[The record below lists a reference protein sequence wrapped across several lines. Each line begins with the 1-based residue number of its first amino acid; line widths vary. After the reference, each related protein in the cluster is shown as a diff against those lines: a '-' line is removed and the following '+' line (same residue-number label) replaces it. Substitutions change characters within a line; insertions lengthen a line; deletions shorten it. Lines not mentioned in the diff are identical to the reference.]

1 MSKVSARWVPRNLNM
16 QDRQQRV
23 ESSQELLE
31 VYNANPEDFHT
42 RLVTGDETCLHHW
55 DPDTNKESMQWKHP
69 GLPPPKKFCTRPS
82 ASKIMA
88 TVFWNP
94 KGIILIDNKP
104 AGTITEYYANVI
116 EQLRVAIKEKRWG
129 KLAAGVLLL
138 HDNAPVHKSRVAQAA
153 IRECKLEQLITRHTV
168 QTWPQVIIICFEI

>member
-1 MSKVSARWVPRNLNM
+1 M

-42 RLVTGDETCLHHW
+42 RLETGDETWLHHW
-55 DPDTNKESMQWKHP
+55 DPDTKKESMQWKHLAHP
-69 GLPPPKKFCTRPS
+69 QISYP
-82 ASKIMA
+82 
-88 TVFWNP
+88 
-94 KGIILIDNKP
+94 IISQQGNDH
-104 AGTITEYYANVI
+104 
-116 EQLRVAIKEKRWG
+116 
-129 KLAAGVLLL
+129 GVLGLQRDYINRLL

-153 IRECKLEQLITRHTV
+153 IRECKLEQLNHPYTV